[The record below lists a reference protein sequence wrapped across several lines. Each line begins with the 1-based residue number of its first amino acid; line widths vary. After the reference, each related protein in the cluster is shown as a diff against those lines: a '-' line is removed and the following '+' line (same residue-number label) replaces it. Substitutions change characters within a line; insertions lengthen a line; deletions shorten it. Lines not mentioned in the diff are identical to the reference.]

1 MAKSTCVICG
11 VETLRLVFNEPLCPN
26 CDPTGTGVV
35 ILRDRMYAAKE
46 EYWKL
51 QDETDDLNTSIL
63 NRSHGVPYRHSTTA
77 VANLGKRRA
86 AAFERYQKAMKL
98 YFAATAPPRSRCH
111 HRPH

>member
-35 ILRDRMYAAKE
+35 ILRDRMCAAKE

-51 QDETDDLNTSIL
+51 QDETDDLSTSIL
-63 NRSHGVPYRHSTTA
+63 NRSHGMPYPDSTTA
-77 VANLGKRRA
+77 VANLGMRRA
-86 AAFERYQKAMKL
+86 AAFEKYQKAIRL
-98 YFAATAPPRSRCH
+98 YFAATAPKDRGERSR
-111 HRPH
+111 